1 MGYSIRWTHVAATAL
16 AAACVSYQTAVIWES
31 LDTVSNVTRI
41 GVPLATVSVALLPV
55 LAESAWRGGERLKSG
70 LMLLPVAILLAYVLP
85 SGTSRLGEA
94 QQQRRITAEQA
105 QIDQAKLRA
114 DFLEAQKLAREA
126 DVEAARECKS
136 GLGTKCKGAQA
147 TLAQRQ
153 AAAKDLAARVEQIR
167 PVAQTLLPDWHP
179 AMLPIGLELAA
190 WVALFFGL
198 GPLTHSKTV
207 SVPTAANFNHPVP
220 PTPPRGRDEDVIDWV
235 REFRQRN
242 GRDPQIPEL
251 QRQFQGTPK
260 TTAWRRIKAA

>member
-1 MGYSIRWTHVAATAL
+1 MEQTIRWTHVAATTI

-31 LDTVSNVTRI
+31 LADVSTVTKL
-41 GVPLATVSVALLPV
+41 GVPLATVSAAILPV
-55 LAESAWRGGERLKSG
+55 LAEAAWRAGERLKAG
-70 LMLLPVAILLAYVLP
+70 LLLLPVAVLLAFVLP
-85 SGTSRLGEA
+85 SGVSRLGEA
-94 QQQRRITAEQA
+94 QEQRRVMAQTVQA
-105 QIDQAKLRA
+105 DQAKLRA
-114 DFLEAQKLAREA
+114 DLAQAQKLVAEA
-126 DVEAARECKS
+126 DADAARECKS
-136 GLGTKCKGAQA
+136 GAGPKCKGSQA

-153 AAAKDLAARVEQIR
+153 AVARELAARVEASK
-167 PVAQTLLPDWHP
+167 PVALPWLPSWHP

-198 GPLTHSKTV
+198 GPLTHARTV

-220 PTPPRGRDEDVIDWV
+220 PVPPRGRDEDVIDWV

-251 QRQFQGTPK
+251 QKRFSGTPK